1 MSVVRHL
8 LGRVANLTAVVL
20 LVTIATWLSFH
31 VLKPDKFP
39 PDERS
44 MPVQLGDYLQR
55 AALHLD
61 LGRSW
66 TGSTRPV
73 AELIAA
79 RLPADLWLLTGAMA
93 FGLAAGV
100 AGGTVAAAREGTWI
114 ARTLEMSAA
123 LFLCTP
129 VYVVGLGLLLL
140 FGRGIAMV
148 HVGVEIP
155 TEYTPLAE
163 HPGRWLAS
171 LIVPWVVLGLP
182 LAAICL
188 RMMRGEM
195 LGALDHDSLR
205 TATAKGLR
213 RRRVVGRHATRLAMA
228 PTLTGVSVPL
238 VVTNLVLVEKVF
250 AVPGMFENMTQAM
263 GSADFPLLMG
273 MTITVAAL
281 VALASFLVDV
291 ALAFVD
297 PTIRETTVRP
307 AAG

>member
-1 MSVVRHL
+1 MSVVRYL

-20 LVTIATWLSFH
+20 LVTVATWLSFH
-31 VLKPDKFP
+31 VLKPAKFP

-44 MPVQLGDYLQR
+44 MLVQLGDYLQR

-66 TGSTRPV
+66 TGSARPV

-79 RLPADLWLLTGAMA
+79 RLPADLWLLAGAMA
-93 FGLAAGV
+93 FGLTAGL
-100 AGGTVAAAREGTWI
+100 AGGAVAAAREGTWI
-114 ARTLEMSAA
+114 ARTLEVSAA

-163 HPGRWLAS
+163 DPGHWLGS
-171 LIVPWVVLGLP
+171 LIVPWIVLGLP

-195 LGALDHDSLR
+195 LGALEHDSLR

-213 RRRVVGRHATRLAMA
+213 PRRVVGRHATRLAMA
-228 PTLTGVSVPL
+228 PTLTLAGVSVPL

-250 AVPGMFENMTQAM
+250 AVPGMFQDMTQAM

-281 VALASFLVDV
+281 VALATFLVDV

-297 PTIRETTVRP
+297 PTVRTP